1 MNRSQ
6 KIAWFFVICIAL
18 AVVASVV
25 TVNIMYKRV
34 GMPKAM
40 FGFSLIGLG
49 GIGGFAPLLFRKK
62 KDDIIDEHD
71 RMIQKNAA
79 HTGFAAAFLFS
90 GAGCMIPF
98 FALGPEA
105 TISVKWLPLIWIIIF
120 MSQYFFY
127 SVSILVQYGRSGKG
141 EKL

>member
-6 KIAWFFVICIAL
+6 KIAWSFVICTVLAL
-18 AVVASVV
+18 VASVV
-25 TVNIMYKRV
+25 TVNIMYKKV

-49 GIGGFAPLLFRKK
+49 GIAGFAPLFFRKRK
-62 KDDIIDEHD
+62 GDIVDERD
-71 RMIQKNAA
+71 QLIQRKAA
-79 HTGFAAAFLFS
+79 FSGFAAAFLFA

-105 TISVKWLPLIWIIIF
+105 TISVKWLPQMWMIIF
-120 MSQYFFY
+120 MAQFFFY
-127 SVSILVQYGRSGKG
+127 SVSILIQYGQENKG
-141 EKL
+141 EKS